1 MEIVVIALLHVIVYL
16 WKPPQKAWQFNFARK
31 INEVLNEANFVQQDD
46 SSRQSRNMKF
56 YIAFRFWERLSM
68 PTNNLIA
75 LAALASYSG
84 HQVVV
89 PFVYDSQQK
98 RRGLGPRNDVLT
110 TCKAVTQRG
119 GQRIITVFFP
129 Q

>member
-1 MEIVVIALLHVIVYL
+1 MEIVIIALLHVIVYL

-89 PFVYDSQQK
+89 PFVYDSQQGGGRDEVWDRETMFSQLAK
-98 RRGLGPRNDVLT
+98 RSPSVGVSG
-110 TCKAVTQRG
+110 
-119 GQRIITVFFP
+119 
-129 Q
+129 